1 MGYYNDCRDCIHKN
15 SIHRASN
22 GYDCEFI
29 CGYSKKELDD
39 AYGDYPCRCFVDADA
54 VEAAERREQSRRD
67 TEALI
72 AGYMLADHEDD
83 IIPGVF
89 FIGAVIIAVGIWERL
104 CMSDSPIALLI
115 RVIVTLYILYKLV
128 FKWVLKFLAYAGKK
142 IWGKAFHE
150 KLKSFG
156 ATMLASLV
164 VTWVFTTVYDIRYF
178 FACFVIFACII
189 QRYFIRDWLK
199 QFHDR
204 FCDTTAK

>member
-1 MGYYNDCRDCIHKN
+1 MGYYNDCRDCIYKN

-67 TEALI
+67 TEALV

-89 FIGAVIIAVGIWERL
+89 FIGSVIIAVGVWERL
-104 CMSDSPIALLI
+104 CMSDSPLALLV
-115 RVIVTLYILYKLV
+115 RVVVTLYILYHLL
-128 FKWVLKFLAYAGKK
+128 FKWVFKFMAFVGKQ
-142 IWGKAFHE
+142 IWGNSFHE
-150 KLKSFG
+150 EVKTFAGTAISS
-156 ATMLASLV
+156 LA
-164 VTWVFTTVYDIRYF
+164 VTWIFTTVYDIRYF
-178 FACFVIFACII
+178 FVCFIIFAYII
-189 QRYFIRDWLK
+189 QRYFIKDWLK
-199 QFHDR
+199 RLHF
-204 FCDTTAK
+204 